1 MIQMVGL
8 FGAGLAGVAYVPQIW
23 HLIRERCS
31 AGLSRAAFA
40 TWLVAS
46 GLVTTNAVMTRS
58 TVFIVLGTI
67 QLTATTVIVV
77 FTSKY
82 AGSYCSIHRPCAPDG
97 VPLAAR

>member
-23 HLIRERCS
+23 HLIRQRCS

-77 FTSKY
+77 LPPSTP
-82 AGSYCSIHRPCAPDG
+82 APTARSIVPAP
-97 VPLAAR
+97 RMECR